1 MNTIE
6 AMTGRELKRWRKKH
20 GLSQAA
26 LALKLGVIR
35 ETVARWEIG
44 TRHIPSFLGLALK
57 HLETELEEAKR

>member
-1 MNTIE
+1 
-6 AMTGRELKRWRKKH
+6 
-20 GLSQAA
+20 LSQAA

>member
-6 AMTGRELKRWRKKH
+6 TMTGKELKRWRKQH

-35 ETVARWEIG
+35 ETVARWEIE
-44 TRHIPSFLGLALK
+44 TRAIPSFLPLALK
-57 HLETELEEAKR
+57 GLETELKKGE